1 MKIENSG
8 ILCDLLIDNTARI
21 DTRNQKSSKSDC
33 LNAIVISR
41 MLARIYL
48 SWLFDIRSRVYKARC
63 SVERAE
69 KEGVYFLPSRALLK
83 KLRDEKESVEECV
96 IRQAEITIC
105 LFDYWKSC
113 GATFEDFCNLCNR
126 KPDEIRADL
135 LQAEDA
141 EDFVKLAFV
150 YNIDYRDTGS
160 GYIENEVDAPFT
172 HMFKEYFMHQ
182 ITCTQEGKE
191 AAREAFNTAFPDLL
205 ENTMT
210 VRLGDDGQ
218 AHLFDRDGEDMGVVK

>member
-1 MKIENSG
+1 MKRENSG

-21 DTRNQKSSKSDC
+21 DTRSPKSSKSAC
-33 LNAIVISR
+33 LNALVISR

-48 SWLFDIRSRVYKARC
+48 SWLFDIRSRTYAARR
-63 SVERAE
+63 SMERAE

-83 KLRDEKESVEECV
+83 KLRDEENSVDEC
-96 IRQAEITIC
+96 IIQQAKITMC
-105 LFDYWKSC
+105 LFDCWKAC

-126 KPDEIRADL
+126 DPVKIRDDL
-135 LQAEDA
+135 TNDEDA
-141 EDFVKLAFV
+141 NDFVKLAFV

-160 GYIENEVDAPFT
+160 GYIEDEVDAPFT

-191 AAREAFNTAFPDLL
+191 AAREAFNVAFPDLL
-205 ENTMT
+205 ENAMT
-210 VRLGDDGQ
+210 VRPGDDGQ
-218 AHLFDRDGEDMGVVK
+218 EHLFDRDGEDIGVVK

>member
-1 MKIENSG
+1 MKRENSG

-21 DTRNQKSSKSDC
+21 DTRNPKSSKSDC

-48 SWLFDIRSRVYKARC
+48 SWLFDVRSRMYKARC
-63 SVERAE
+63 SMERAE

-96 IRQAEITIC
+96 IRQAEITIG
-105 LFDYWKSC
+105 LFDHWKSC

-172 HMFKEYFMHQ
+172 HMFKEYIMHQ
-182 ITCTQEGKE
+182 ISHTQEGKE
-191 AAREAFNTAFPDLL
+191 AAREAFNAVFPDLL

-218 AHLFDRDGEDMGVVK
+218 EHLFDKDGEDLGIVK